1 MEAGISACAKHFI
14 FIGENSTVEI
24 FEVFTEVAVSVYNI
38 RRSARILLNSEQN
51 HQIDVNLLNLL
62 LHLLIRKID

>member
-24 FEVFTEVAVSVYNI
+24 FEVFTEVAVSVSITSGVPLEFY
-38 RRSARILLNSEQN
+38 
-51 HQIDVNLLNLL
+51 
-62 LHLLIRKID
+62 